1 LNETL
6 LKIIEVDKAARKQA
20 GDALEAEHAALESIG
35 AERQKIIDLR
45 LEEARRTAEDTKRSV
60 LAKADKKAAQLTE
73 KYAKAQAAL
82 DEDFARHREQWV
94 SEIFARTLEQA

>member
-1 LNETL
+1 MNEAL

-20 GDALEAEHAALESIG
+20 HDALEAERAALASIG

-45 LEEARRTAEDTKRSV
+45 LEEARRTAEETKRSV
-60 LAKADKKAAQLTE
+60 LANAEKKAVQLKE

-82 DEDFARHREQWV
+82 DKDFAEHRERWV
-94 SEIFARTLEQA
+94 REIFTRTLE

>member
-1 LNETL
+1 MNETL

-20 GDALEAEHAALESIG
+20 GDALEAERAALASIG

-45 LEEARRTAEDTKRSV
+45 LEEARRTAEETKQSI
-60 LAKADKKAAQLTE
+60 LAKTEKKTAQLSE

-82 DEDFARHREQWV
+82 DEDFAEHRERWV
-94 SEIFARTLEQA
+94 GEIFARTLE